1 MQELLLYY
9 NGQPYEENTAV
20 EKKIL
25 SFILKIMRN
34 YLIAA
39 FGNKCEFI
47 YPLIC
52 FSKVYYLHLDIVN
65 DVIDEITGEA
75 EDKDARERLK

>member
-1 MQELLLYY
+1 
-9 NGQPYEENTAV
+9 
-20 EKKIL
+20 
-25 SFILKIMRN
+25 MRN

-39 FGNKCEFI
+39 IGNECEFI

-65 DVIDEITGEA
+65 DVINEITG
-75 EDKDARERLK
+75 